1 MPAAGWRKVTLDGS
15 QTTLQLGGLSGNEV
29 NVNFLM
35 LIPTIPS
42 PKLTATINGGNITV
56 SFPTQT
62 GYSYQLQYKDHLT
75 DANWISLGSPISGNG
90 SVQSGTDTATGS
102 ARFYQV
108 QVQ

>member
-1 MPAAGWRKVTLDGS
+1 MISVESKTTTTMARYTRTAAV
-15 QTTLQLGGLSGNEV
+15 
-29 NVNFLM
+29 
-35 LIPTIPS
+35 
-42 PKLTATINGGNITV
+42 NGGNITV

-90 SVQSGTDTATGS
+90 SVQSGTDTATGG